1 MIVRQEKKRSEFKPT
16 MTNLAMVRYIIN
28 MNFKE
33 LKLHVFI

>member
-1 MIVRQEKKRSEFKPT
+1 MLVRQEKKHTEFKPT
-16 MTNLAMVRYIIN
+16 MTNLAVVRYIIN